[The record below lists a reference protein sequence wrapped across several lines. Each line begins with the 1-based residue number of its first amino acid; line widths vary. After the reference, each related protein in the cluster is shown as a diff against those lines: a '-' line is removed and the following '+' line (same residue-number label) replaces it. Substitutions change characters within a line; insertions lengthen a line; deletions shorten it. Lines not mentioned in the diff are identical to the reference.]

1 VVLHLTGTQTGMVLS
16 LGREEVLIEM
26 L

>member
-1 VVLHLTGTQTGMVLS
+1 LHLTGTQTGMVLS